1 MPILETVK
9 TIKEYGTLAVC
20 VISMYWFSNKLY
32 QQDEKIERI
41 ENKLY
46 DCFEERI
53 KENTRI
59 NRFGVESAGISKVYA
74 ILPEETKI
82 IQA

>member
-20 VISMYWFSNKLY
+20 VISMYWFSNKLN

-53 KENTRI
+53 KENTRV
-59 NRFGVESAGISKVYA
+59 NRFGVESTGISKIYA

>member
-1 MPILETVK
+1 MPVLETIK
-9 TIKEYGTLAVC
+9 SIKEYGTLAVC
-20 VISMYWFSNKLY
+20 VISMYWFSNKLSL
-32 QQDEKIERI
+32 QDDKIERI

-53 KENTRI
+53 KENLRV

-74 ILPEETKI
+74 ILPEELKI
-82 IQA
+82 KTV

>member
-1 MPILETVK
+1 MPAIETIK
-9 TIKEYGTLAVC
+9 AIKEYGSLAIC
-20 VISMYWFSNKLY
+20 VIGMYWLSNRLSV
-32 QQDEKIERI
+32 QSEKIERI

-53 KENTRI
+53 KENTRT

-74 ILPEETKI
+74 ILPEEVKI
-82 IQA
+82 KQV